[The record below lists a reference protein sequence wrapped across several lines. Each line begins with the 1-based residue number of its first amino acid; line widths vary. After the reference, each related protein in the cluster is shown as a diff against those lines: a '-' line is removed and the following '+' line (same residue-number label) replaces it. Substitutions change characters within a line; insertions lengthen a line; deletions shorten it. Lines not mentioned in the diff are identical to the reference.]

1 MPCGTRHC
9 GRAVA
14 SLEHM
19 EHSLATVLPWA
30 LLLLFIAL
38 FRGGAWRAA
47 VPLLEGCAAPGP
59 MPGEIERAAQP
70 AQPQEESE
78 AKTPRRGLRPPGPLA
93 CAVLATALVRVGVL
107 LAAGR

>member
-1 MPCGTRHC
+1 
-9 GRAVA
+9 
-14 SLEHM
+14 M

-59 MPGEIERAAQP
+59 MPGDIERAAQQ
-70 AQPQEESE
+70 AQPPEEEIE
-78 AKTPRRGLRPPGPLA
+78 AKTPRRVLRPPGPLA